1 MGVLRGHKIKYVE
14 VELGKIFIETESH
27 MSIINST
34 RIRYSCP
41 CIPDD
46 VSVLQAELND
56 LLRSCILSNFGKH
69 VTELETRLAE
79 LLGVKYVR
87 TVPNA
92 TTGLMMVLS
101 TLPKGSEVLV
111 PAFTFPATAH
121 AIMHMGLQPR
131 FVDADLDTFN
141 ISVEDAAAKINEKT
155 SAILGVHV
163 FGNPCH
169 IIELETLARKH
180 DLKLFFDAAAA
191 TGSEYHSKLLGANGD
206 AEVFSLSGTKVV
218 SAGEGGFITI
228 NDDELARRINWL
240 RNYGYNEDRSD
251 CPVIGF
257 NGKLSELPALLAL
270 KSLERMPENLAYRRK
285 LAVQYRERLQGI
297 EGLAFQVETQDSLPN
312 YFTMALQIDPA
323 KFGCS
328 SKAIQDRLDEKNIET
343 KRYFAPVLHR
353 TSAYRAFD
361 SGDLRSSEQLA
372 ERSLCLPL
380 HTRLSEEEV
389 DLICDELIGL
399 HERYQT
405 RHKNKASTQLR
416 GGTWSGRASAS
427 VEASQ
432 LAAHD
437 LELA

>member
-1 MGVLRGHKIKYVE
+1 
-14 VELGKIFIETESH
+14 
-27 MSIINST
+27 MSAITSNK

-41 CIPDD
+41 SIPDD
-46 VSVLQAELND
+46 ISALGAELKG
-56 LLRSCILSNFGKH
+56 LLQSGILSNFGKH
-69 VTELETRLAE
+69 VAELETRLAA

-131 FVDADLDTFN
+131 FVDADLNTFN
-141 ISVEDAAAKINEKT
+141 ISVEDAAAKITEKT

-163 FGNPCH
+163 FGNPCR
-169 IIELETLARKH
+169 IAELEALAREH

-191 TGSEYHSKLLGANGD
+191 MGSEYHSKLLGANGD

-218 SAGEGGFITI
+218 SAGEGGFITT
-228 NDDELARRINWL
+228 NDEELAQRINEL

-251 CPVIGF
+251 CVAVGF
-257 NGKLSELPALLAL
+257 NGKLSELQAILAL
-270 KSLERMPENLAYRRK
+270 KSLERMPENLAHRRK
-285 LAVQYRERLQGI
+285 LAAQYQDRLEGIAGLTVQTPT
-297 EGLAFQVETQDSLPN
+297 ADSLPN
-312 YFTMALQIDPA
+312 YFTMALQIDPS

-328 SKAIQDRLDEKNIET
+328 AEAIQVHLNEMNIET

-361 SGDLRSSEQLA
+361 SGDLRNSEQLA

-380 HTRLSEEEV
+380 HTRLREEEV
-389 DLICDELIGL
+389 DFICDELVAL
-399 HERYQT
+399 HELHRP
-405 RHKNKASTQLR
+405 RNNGKASMR
-416 GGTWSGRASAS
+416 SRRNGTNDWTPASF
-427 VEASQ
+427 EISQ
-432 LAAHD
+432 HEPHD
-437 LELA
+437 WTVV